1 MNNATIDKH
10 INGIDLFGQVI
21 KAPSR
26 GPLADRFM
34 IPPFTVL
41 SAREGPWQERKQKWL
56 ELGLQSE
63 IGRDK
68 KLLGDGQGNSKEQAA
83 ALAARYGKD
92 IDGLED
98 GVGIFSS
105 ATSVFDPVLCELAY
119 KWFCPPSGTVI
130 DPFAG
135 GSVRG
140 IVAAFMGL
148 SYWGCDLR
156 SEQIAANE
164 EQAARLCTDGVVR
177 PTWVA
182 GDSRNTLEKN
192 GDAPMCVD
200 FLFSCPPYYDLEI
213 YSDEPADISNMAWS
227 DFCAAYLDII
237 TKACYRLQQNRFA
250 CFVVGD
256 VRDKKTGAYRG
267 LPGLTIEAFLYA
279 GLHLHNEAILVTPVG
294 TLPVRSAAAFMSS
307 RKLGKTHQNIL
318 VFVKGDA
325 ESAARRCEK
334 V

>member
-1 MNNATIDKH
+1 MNNPTIDKH
-10 INGIDLFGQVI
+10 ISDIDLFGQVV

-41 SAREGPWQERKQKWL
+41 SSREGPWQERKQKWID
-56 ELGLQSE
+56 LGIQSE
-63 IGRDK
+63 IGRGK
-68 KLLGDGQGNSKEQAA
+68 VQGS
-83 ALAARYGKD
+83 LASARAVQTGNT
-92 IDGLED
+92 ED
-98 GVGIFSS
+98 EAEIW
-105 ATSVFDPVLCELAY
+105 ATSSVFDPVLCELAY
-119 KWFCPPSGTVI
+119 KWFCPPGGTII

-156 SEQIAANE
+156 TEQITANN
-164 EQAARLCTDGVVR
+164 EQATKLCTNGVVG

-182 GDSRNTLEKN
+182 GDSRNTLEKT

-200 FLFSCPPYYDLEI
+200 FLFSCPPYYDLEV

-227 DFCAAYLDII
+227 DFCAAYLDIV

-279 GLHLHNEAILVTPVG
+279 GLQLHNEAILVTPVG